1 MATTARKPAQTGP
14 ASLADC
20 LERRSGPRFHTVL
33 RVARVTRAHD
43 VGLWRVRNISD
54 NGMMLETS
62 VPVTPGEQVTI
73 QLSESVI
80 IDGRIA
86 WEDGSRCGVAFDE
99 PIDCA
104 ATLETLVTEQREPDY
119 RPLRVPV
126 STRAIAYC
134 ENGLHTVRVLNLS
147 PHGAGIA
154 HDGCFKPG
162 MSTLLLFE
170 NGEEHRGV
178 IRWSKDGR
186 AGILL
191 LEPFPCAKL
200 ESASRL

>member
-1 MATTARKPAQTGP
+1 MSMTARKPAQSGA
-14 ASLADC
+14 ASLTDC
-20 LERRSGPRFHTVL
+20 LERRHAPRFHTVL

-54 NGMMLETS
+54 NGMMLETG
-62 VPVTPGEQVTI
+62 VEVKPGERVSI
-73 QLSESVI
+73 KLSASIVI
-80 IDGRIA
+80 EGRIA
-86 WEDGSRCGVAFDE
+86 WGDGSRCGVVFDE

-104 ATLETLVTEQREPDY
+104 ATLETLVTEQRSPDY

-126 STRAIAYC
+126 STQAIAYC

-154 HDGCFKPG
+154 HDGCFRAG

-200 ESASRL
+200 ESASSL

>member
-1 MATTARKPAQTGP
+1 MAITARKPAQIGT

-20 LERRSGPRFHTVL
+20 LDRRTGPRFHTVL

-43 VGLWRVRNISD
+43 VGLWRLRNISD
-54 NGMMLETS
+54 SGMMLETG
-62 VPVTPGEQVTI
+62 VPVKPGEHVSI
-73 QLSESVI
+73 QLSESI
-80 IDGRIA
+80 TIEGRIA
-86 WEDGSRCGVAFDE
+86 WEDGSRCGVAFDA

-104 ATLETLVTEQREPDY
+104 ATLETLVTEQSRPDY

-126 STRAIAYC
+126 QTRAIAYC
-134 ENGLHTVRVLNLS
+134 ERGMHTVKVLDLS

-186 AGILL
+186 AGVLL
-191 LEPFPCAKL
+191 LQPFPCATL

>member
-1 MATTARKPAQTGP
+1 MRHIARKPAQAG
-14 ASLADC
+14 AARLADC
-20 LERRSGPRFHTVL
+20 LERRNAPRFHTVL

-62 VPVTPGEQVTI
+62 VPLEPGERVSI
-73 QLSESVI
+73 QLSESVSI
-80 IDGRIA
+80 EGRIA
-86 WEDGSRCGVAFDE
+86 WEDGRRCGVVFDQ

-104 ATLETLVTEQREPDY
+104 AALQTLVTEQKAPDY
-119 RPLRVPV
+119 RPLRMPV

-134 ENGLHTVRVLNLS
+134 ERGLHTVKVLNLS

-178 IRWSKDGR
+178 IRWSENGR